1 MEASR
6 VCQADKHDKEREALV
21 PCILT
26 GEKSMRNRGGLR
38 DRVKIFSVATLEEH
52 LTSENSHLYPCSNY
66 WKDPKASLKFHVPHD
81 WDPTVPS
88 SYWAE
93 LIRPVEPM
101 NNVSD

>member
-21 PCILT
+21 PCIFDT
-26 GEKSMRNRGGLR
+26 GDKSMEEARVAGAVRTRG
-38 DRVKIFSVATLEEH
+38 
-52 LTSENSHLYPCSNY
+52 ENSHLYPCSNY

-101 NNVSD
+101 NNVAD